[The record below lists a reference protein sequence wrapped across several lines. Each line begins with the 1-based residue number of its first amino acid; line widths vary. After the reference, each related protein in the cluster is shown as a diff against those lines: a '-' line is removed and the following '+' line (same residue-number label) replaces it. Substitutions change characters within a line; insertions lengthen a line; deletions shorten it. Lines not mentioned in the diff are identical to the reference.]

1 MKRNNNNIGKRGRFS
16 AFVIVLALLVSAV
29 PVGFFMVVLPVGAEQ
44 TGESSSGSENSNDS
58 ETTSGTGSTS
68 DTGGRHRILYHLR
81 THLYKRSGKQ

>member
-58 ETTSGTGSTS
+58 ETTSGT
-68 DTGGRHRILYHLR
+68 R
-81 THLYKRSGKQ
+81 K

>member
-16 AFVIVLALLVSAV
+16 ALVIVLALLVSAV
-29 PVGFFMVVLPVGAEQ
+29 PVGFFIAVLPVGAEQ
-44 TGESSSGSENSNDS
+44 TDAGSTEGGNNNNA